1 MKKSDIMIFLMLVFW
16 VVYITMILSI
26 FPTNPMELAAETCAP
41 FGGVKSIAIEK
52 NGSVRFECV
61 NGELHIAERIEK

>member
-1 MKKSDIMIFLMLVFW
+1 
-16 VVYITMILSI
+16 
-26 FPTNPMELAAETCAP
+26 MELAAETCAP
-41 FGGVKSIAIEK
+41 FGGVKSIVIEK